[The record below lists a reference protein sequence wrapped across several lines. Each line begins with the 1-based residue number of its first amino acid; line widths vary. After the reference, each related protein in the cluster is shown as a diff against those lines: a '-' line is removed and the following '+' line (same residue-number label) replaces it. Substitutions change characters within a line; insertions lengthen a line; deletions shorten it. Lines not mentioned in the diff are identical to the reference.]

1 VPAAGAP
8 ARTEPPEP
16 ISVTVP
22 EPRQG
27 QEDPEAV
34 STAPDAGLRARREAI
49 IRKHIEAENRFDVDA
64 TLATMKEPRYE
75 VLPYRV
81 KIQGHAAVRKFLAG
95 HFAAMPAIVT
105 TADRFYHADDAV
117 IVETHVEGQHEG
129 ELEGIPPN
137 GRPFVVDGIGIFYF
151 EPGGDQILGEKVV
164 SDMLNLLRQL
174 RGEAQRPPEAA
185 AAK

>member
-1 VPAAGAP
+1 V
-8 ARTEPPEP
+8 
-16 ISVTVP
+16 
-22 EPRQG
+22 
-27 QEDPEAV
+27 EAV
-34 STAPDAGLRARREAI
+34 STGPDAGLRARREAI

-81 KIQGHAAVRKFLAG
+81 KIQGHAAVRTFLAG

-117 IVETHVEGQHEG
+117 IVETHVEGRHEG
-129 ELEGIPPN
+129 ELEGIPAN

-164 SDMLNLLRQL
+164 SDMLDLVRQI
-174 RGEAQRPPEAA
+174 RGEPSRAPGPTPP
-185 AAK
+185 K